1 MIIEFIKPPACLDF
15 KNKWTTD
22 SAKKSK
28 EGINFTYNNKNI
40 LIPWHNVCAI
50 EENDGK

>member
-1 MIIEFIKPPACLDF
+1 MIIEFLKPPACLNF
-15 KNKWTTD
+15 ATKLTIEV
-22 SAKKSK
+22 AKKTK
-28 EGINFTYNNKNI
+28 EGINFTYKNKNI